1 MKKKLLSLVL
11 AGAMVASTS
20 VSAFADENTEYIIDD
35 QGRDHQV
42 TVTGDVLNEKNEAVP
57 GTITVTVPT
66 SMAFTIN
73 KDGALQGGDITIV
86 NRSQERVEVV
96 AKEFKDT
103 TSDSKIIAVKDSV
116 LDEKIG
122 GNSTPNK
129 RYVSLT
135 LTGNG
140 KSLGLVSNSDDSET
154 GFIDETENK
163 IAKGTTPSL
172 GYAWESNNLKLSLS
186 GRAKSSQAGQS
197 YAAPTEPIKDQFN
210 LVLKIQKTT
219 ESK

>member
-20 VSAFADENTEYIIDD
+20 VSAFADDNTEYTIDD

-42 TVTGDVLNEKNEAVP
+42 TVTGDVLDTKNEAVP

-73 KDGALQGGDITIV
+73 KDGVLQGGDITIV
-86 NRSQERVEVV
+86 NRSQKSVEVV

-103 TSDSKIIAVKDSV
+103 TSDSKIIAVKDSD
-116 LDEKIG
+116 LDRKIRENVG
-122 GNSTPNK
+122 TPNK

-140 KSLGLVSNSDDSET
+140 KSLGLVSNLSDSET
-154 GFIDETENK
+154 GFIDEDETK
-163 IAKGTTPSL
+163 IPKGTNPSL
-172 GYAWESNNLKLSLS
+172 GHAWESNNLKLSLS
-186 GRAKSSQAGQS
+186 GRAKSSEEDQD
-197 YAAPTEPIKDQFN
+197 YEPPTEPIKDQFN
-210 LVLKIQKTT
+210 LVLKIQKT
-219 ESK
+219 K

>member
-20 VSAFADENTEYIIDD
+20 VSAFADDNREYIIDD

-42 TVTGDVLNEKNEAVP
+42 TVTGDVLDTKNEAVP

-73 KDGALQGGDITIV
+73 KDGVLQGGDITIV
-86 NRSQERVEVV
+86 NRSKKSVEVV

-103 TSDSKIIAVKDSV
+103 TSDSKIIAVKDSE
-116 LDEKIG
+116 LDRKIQE
-122 GNSTPNK
+122 NSSTPNK

-140 KSLGLVSNSDDSET
+140 KSLGLVSNSSDSES
-154 GFIDETENK
+154 GFIDENENE
-163 IAKGTTPSL
+163 ITNGTNPSL
-172 GYAWESNNLKLSLS
+172 GNAWESSNLQLSLS
-186 GRAKSSQAGQS
+186 GRAKSSQQGQS
-197 YAAPTEPIKDQFN
+197 YTPPTEPIKDQFN
-210 LVLKIQKTT
+210 LVLKIQKT
-219 ESK
+219 K

>member
-20 VSAFADENTEYIIDD
+20 VSAFADDNREYIIDD

-42 TVTGDVLNEKNEAVP
+42 TVTGDVLDTKNEAVP

-66 SMAFTIN
+66 SMGFTIN

-86 NRSQERVEVV
+86 NRSQKSVEVV

-103 TSDSKIIAVKDSV
+103 TSDSKIIAVKDSE
-116 LDEKIG
+116 LDQKIQE
-122 GNSTPNK
+122 NSSTPNK

-140 KSLGLVSNSDDSET
+140 KSLGLVSSSDDSET
-154 GFIDETENK
+154 GFIDEAENK
-163 IAKGTTPSL
+163 IAKGTNPSL
-172 GYAWESNNLKLSLS
+172 GHAWESNNLNLSLS
-186 GRAKSSQAGQS
+186 GRAKSSQSGQT
-197 YAAPTEPIKDQFN
+197 YTPPTEPIKDQFN
-210 LVLKIQKTT
+210 LVLKIQKT
-219 ESK
+219 K

>member
-20 VSAFADENTEYIIDD
+20 VSAFADDNREYIIDD

-42 TVTGDVLNEKNEAVP
+42 TVTGDVLDTKNEAVP

-73 KDGALQGGDITIV
+73 KDGVLQGGDITIV
-86 NRSQERVEVV
+86 NRSKKSVEVV

-103 TSDSKIIAVKDSV
+103 TSDSKIIAVKDSE
-116 LDEKIG
+116 LDQKIRE
-122 GNSTPNK
+122 NSSTPNK

-140 KSLGLVSNSDDSET
+140 KSLGLVSNSTDSES
-154 GFIDETENK
+154 GFIDENENE
-163 IAKGTTPSL
+163 ITKGKNPSL
-172 GYAWESNNLKLSLS
+172 GNAWESSNLQLSLS
-186 GRAKSSQAGQS
+186 GRAKSSQQDQA
-197 YAAPTEPIKDQFN
+197 YVPPTEPIKDQFN
-210 LVLKIQKTT
+210 LVLKIQKT
-219 ESK
+219 K

>member
-20 VSAFADENTEYIIDD
+20 VSAFADENTEYTIDD
-35 QGRDHQV
+35 QGREHQV
-42 TVTGDVLNEKNEAVP
+42 TVTGDVLDKKNEAVP

-73 KDGALQGGDITIV
+73 KDGVLQGGDITIV
-86 NRSQERVEVV
+86 NRSQKRVEVV

-116 LDEKIG
+116 LNQKIQESS
-122 GNSTPNK
+122 STPNK

-140 KSLGLVSNSDDSET
+140 KSLGLVSNSTDSST
-154 GFIDETENK
+154 GFIDGAENPITDETNL
-163 IAKGTTPSL
+163 SL
-172 GYAWESNNLKLSLS
+172 GDAWESNNLKLSLS
-186 GRAKSSQAGQS
+186 GRAKSNQEGQD
-197 YAAPTEPIKDQFN
+197 YVPPTEPIKDQFN
-210 LVLKIQKTT
+210 LVLKIQKT
-219 ESK
+219 K

>member
-20 VSAFADENTEYIIDD
+20 VSAFADDNREYIIDD

-42 TVTGDVLNEKNEAVP
+42 TVTGDVLDTKNEAVP

-86 NRSQERVEVV
+86 NRSQKSVEVV

-103 TSDSKIIAVKDSV
+103 TSDSKIIAVKDSE
-116 LDEKIG
+116 LDQKIQE
-122 GNSTPNK
+122 NSSTPNK

-140 KSLGLVSNSDDSET
+140 KSLGLVSSSDDSET
-154 GFIDETENK
+154 GFIDEAENK
-163 IAKGTTPSL
+163 IAKGTNPSL
-172 GYAWESNNLKLSLS
+172 GHAWESNNLNLSLS
-186 GRAKSSQAGQS
+186 GRAKSSQSGQT
-197 YAAPTEPIKDQFN
+197 YTPPTEPIKDQFN
-210 LVLKIQKTT
+210 LVLKIQKT
-219 ESK
+219 K

>member
-20 VSAFADENTEYIIDD
+20 VSAFADDNREYIIDD

-42 TVTGDVLNEKNEAVP
+42 TVTGDVLNTKNEAVP

-73 KDGALQGGDITIV
+73 KDGVLQGGDINIV
-86 NRSQERVEVV
+86 NRSQKRVEVV

-103 TSDSKIIAVKDSV
+103 TSDSKIIAVKDSE
-116 LDEKIG
+116 LNQKIQDSS
-122 GNSTPNK
+122 STPNK

-140 KSLGLVSNSDDSET
+140 KSLGLVSNSDYSET
-154 GFIDETENK
+154 GFIDDAEDPITDATK
-163 IAKGTTPSL
+163 LSL
-172 GYAWESNNLKLSLS
+172 GEAWESNNLNLSLS
-186 GRAKSSQAGQS
+186 GRAKSSQEGQR
-197 YAAPTEPIKDQFN
+197 YTPPAEPIKDQFN
-210 LVLKIQKTT
+210 LVLKIQKT
-219 ESK
+219 K

>member
-20 VSAFADENTEYIIDD
+20 VSAFADDNREYIIDD

-42 TVTGDVLNEKNEAVP
+42 TVTGDVLDTKNEAVP

-73 KDGALQGGDITIV
+73 KDGVLQGGDITIV
-86 NRSQERVEVV
+86 NRSKKSVEVV

-103 TSDSKIIAVKDSV
+103 TSDSKIIAVKDSE
-116 LDEKIG
+116 LDQKIRD
-122 GNSTPNK
+122 NSSTPNK

-140 KSLGLVSNSDDSET
+140 KSLGLVSNSTDSES
-154 GFIDETENK
+154 GFIDENENE
-163 IAKGTTPSL
+163 ITNGTNPSL
-172 GYAWESNNLKLSLS
+172 GNAWESSNLQLSLS
-186 GRAKSSQAGQS
+186 GRAKSSQQDQA
-197 YAAPTEPIKDQFN
+197 YVPPTEPIKDQFN
-210 LVLKIQKTT
+210 LVLKIQKT
-219 ESK
+219 K

>member
-20 VSAFADENTEYIIDD
+20 VSAFADDNREYIIDD

-42 TVTGDVLNEKNEAVP
+42 TVTGDVLDTKNEAVP

-73 KDGALQGGDITIV
+73 KDGVLQGGDITIV
-86 NRSQERVEVV
+86 NRSQKSVEVV

-103 TSDSKIIAVKDSV
+103 TSDSKIIAVKDSE
-116 LDEKIG
+116 LDQKIQD
-122 GNSTPNK
+122 NSSTPNK
-129 RYVSLT
+129 KYVSLT

-140 KSLGLVSNSDDSET
+140 KSLGLVSSSDDSET
-154 GFIDETENK
+154 GFIDEAENE
-163 IAKGTTPSL
+163 ITNGTNPSL
-172 GYAWESNNLKLSLS
+172 GHAWESNNLNLSLS
-186 GRAKSSQAGQS
+186 GRAKSSQSGQT
-197 YAAPTEPIKDQFN
+197 YTPPTEPIKDQFN
-210 LVLKIQKTT
+210 LVLKIQKT
-219 ESK
+219 K

>member
-20 VSAFADENTEYIIDD
+20 VSAFADDNTEYIIDD
-35 QGRDHQV
+35 QGRVHQV
-42 TVTGDVLNEKNEAVP
+42 TVTGDVLDTKNEAVP

-73 KDGALQGGDITIV
+73 KDGVLQGGDITIV
-86 NRSQERVEVV
+86 NRSQKSVEVV

-103 TSDSKIIAVKDSV
+103 TSDSKIIAVKDSE
-116 LDEKIG
+116 LDRKIQE
-122 GNSTPNK
+122 NSSTPNK
-129 RYVSLT
+129 KYVSLT

-140 KSLGLVSNSDDSET
+140 KSLGLVSNSADSES
-154 GFIDETENK
+154 GFIDEAENQ
-163 IAKGTTPSL
+163 ITNGTNPSL

-186 GRAKSSQAGQS
+186 GRAKSSQSEQR
-197 YAAPTEPIKDQFN
+197 YVAPTEPIKDQFN
-210 LVLKIQKTT
+210 LVLKIQKT
-219 ESK
+219 K

>member
-20 VSAFADENTEYIIDD
+20 VSAFADDNREYIIDD

-42 TVTGDVLNEKNEAVP
+42 TVTGDVLDTKNEAVP

-73 KDGALQGGDITIV
+73 KDGVLQGGDITIV
-86 NRSQERVEVV
+86 NRSQKSVEVV

-103 TSDSKIIAVKDSV
+103 TSDSKIIAVKDSE
-116 LDEKIG
+116 LDRKIQE
-122 GNSTPNK
+122 NSSTPNK

-140 KSLGLVSNSDDSET
+140 KSLGLVSSSNDSET
-154 GFIDETENK
+154 GFIDESENK
-163 IAKGTTPSL
+163 IAKGTNPSL
-172 GYAWESNNLKLSLS
+172 GYAWESNNLNLNLS
-186 GRAKSSQAGQS
+186 GRAKSSQSEQT
-197 YAAPTEPIKDQFN
+197 YTPPTEPIKDQFN
-210 LVLKIQKTT
+210 LVLKIQKT
-219 ESK
+219 K